1 MGIVLVWFRSVVLA
15 GIDATTI
22 GGSFLAVV
30 LSSALFLIVLLVA
43 GYGLKIS
50 QIDEL
55 IRKIINKLKLTKS

>member
-1 MGIVLVWFRSVVLA
+1 VVLA